1 MKKIAVTGSSGYI
14 GGQTAIALKDKG
26 YYVIGLDV
34 RPVPLH
40 LVRYF
45 DEFHCI
51 NIDVGGNALTNAD
64 AIIHCAG
71 TSLVGPSIADP
82 AEYYRNNPGNT
93 ARLIQSLHLNGWKG
107 HFVFSS
113 SAATYGEPKSTK
125 AIKESAPQY
134 PINPYGNSKL
144 MCEHVIRDSS
154 AAYGFSATAFR
165 YFNACGADLQSRHGQ
180 EYNDTHLI
188 SRICEKALGIGNFS
202 LYGNDYPT
210 PDGTCIRDYIHV
222 QDIALAHIAACEKS
236 EPGFHAY
243 NLGTNEGHSVKEII
257 HQVNQIAGK
266 ELIYKTIER
275 REGDPAILVADGR
288 LFRKT
293 FNWEPVNSKLDNIVR
308 TAWNWHNSYIFK
320 QYYEHRS
327 EL

>member
-14 GGQTAIALKDKG
+14 GGQTAIALKDRG

-34 RPVPLH
+34 RPAPQH

-51 NIDVGGNALTNAD
+51 NIDVGWNALSSAD

-93 ARLIQSLHLNGWKG
+93 ARLLKGLHLNDWHG

-113 SAATYGEPKSTK
+113 TAATYGEPITNEPITEITK
-125 AIKESAPQY
+125 QE
-134 PINPYGNSKL
+134 PINPYGYSKL
-144 MCEHVIRDSS
+144 MCEQIIRDSS
-154 AAYGFSATAFR
+154 TAYKFNATVFR
-165 YFNACGADLQSRHGQ
+165 YFNACGADLEARHGQ

-222 QDIALAHIAACEKS
+222 QDIALAHIAAVENA
-236 EPGFHAY
+236 EQGFNFY
-243 NLGTNEGHSVKEII
+243 NLGTNQGYSVKEII
-257 HQVNQIAGK
+257 EAINKCSGK
-266 ELIYKTIER
+266 SLIYQTVSR
-275 REGDPAILVADGR
+275 REGDPAILVADGQ
-288 LFRKT
+288 LFRKK
-293 FNWEPVNSKLDNIVR
+293 FNWNPENSTIETITK
-308 TAWNWHNSYIFK
+308 TAWNWHTGYIFK
-320 QYYEHRS
+320 QYYEHRV
-327 EL
+327 